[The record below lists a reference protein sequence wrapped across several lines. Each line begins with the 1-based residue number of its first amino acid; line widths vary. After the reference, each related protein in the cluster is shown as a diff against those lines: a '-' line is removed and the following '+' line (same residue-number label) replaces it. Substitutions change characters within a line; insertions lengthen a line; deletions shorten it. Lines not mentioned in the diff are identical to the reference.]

1 MRNMFDNIP
10 LQRYVCKVSEPES
23 TSLDLE
29 ANSPPNVDAGRPLDV
44 SAVRALTHPLRL
56 RLLDL
61 LRFEGPSTATLLAG
75 QVGES
80 SGSTS
85 YHLRQLARH
94 GFIEEAT
101 HRGGRERWWR
111 YQERRDSVTEDDL
124 SSGSVRTLLGE
135 LLSREAYAL
144 EAYLGADARDPAW
157 DSAAFFQTRALRLT
171 VDELQELQS
180 VMGATIARF
189 RAADRDD
196 APPEAVPVRVLAF
209 AFPQALGQS

>member
-1 MRNMFDNIP
+1 
-10 LQRYVCKVSEPES
+10 VSEPKS
-23 TSLDLE
+23 SPLDVE
-29 ANSPPNVDAGRPLDV
+29 TGRPLDI

-94 GFIEEAT
+94 GFIEEAA

-111 YQERRDSVTEDDL
+111 YQEHRDEVAQEDI

-144 EAYLGADARDPAW
+144 DGYLAADARDPAW
-157 DSAAFFQTRALRLT
+157 DSAAFFQTKALRLT
-171 VDELQELQS
+171 VDELQELQN
-180 VMGATIARF
+180 VMGAALARF
-189 RAADRDD
+189 RASDRDD
-196 APPEAVPVRVLAF
+196 APSDAIPVRVLAF
-209 AFPQALGQS
+209 AFPQAIDQS